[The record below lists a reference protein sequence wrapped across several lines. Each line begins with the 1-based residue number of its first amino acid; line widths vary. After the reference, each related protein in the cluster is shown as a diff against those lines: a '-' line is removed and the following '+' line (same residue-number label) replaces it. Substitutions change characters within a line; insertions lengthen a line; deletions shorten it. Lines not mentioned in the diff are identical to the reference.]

1 MICYPTITDIPT
13 SEQYASSFLWLISS
27 VQFLYMYI
35 TLFWQSWKP
44 PRYIYQWT
52 LVANH
57 ILDTWYTWTINKSFF
72 DSLDFNWLRHWFPDM
87 SHGGSW
93 FCWLE
98 GRVFPIRPWDGQFT
112 VVVWDVCVRT
122 RLGSRSDTTGNLILL
137 FFLFSLKKITQIF

>member
-1 MICYPTITDIPT
+1 MVLYKHQNNMKRRTTAYLSLSLSKDFKIDTHDLLSHIIDIPT

-57 ILDTWYTWTINKSFF
+57 ILDTWYTWTINKSFLIVYISIGLGTGF
-72 DSLDFNWLRHWFPDM
+72 LICRMVDPDSAGLKGACFP
-87 SHGGSW
+87 
-93 FCWLE
+93 
-98 GRVFPIRPWDGQFT
+98 
-112 VVVWDVCVRT
+112 
-122 RLGSRSDTTGNLILL
+122 
-137 FFLFSLKKITQIF
+137 